1 MGTIANINGANIT
14 RLRVLQMGSNN
25 MSCVLANAL
34 IEDGDT
40 NKYVCSVE
48 NLVVSTDI
56 PIFKAGTIAF
66 IIVEVDPDADDIDQ
80 GAAVSLTPPS
90 YYKCVVGPVYSFL
103 DFVSQVQTFCD
114 QYNVHTANND
124 TVGTI
129 GVNSQLASK
138 KQVGIVGDNDFWKEH
153 IIYFPN
159 EMGRIFDDLNGGEGA
174 YHMYLQSTASVQV
187 PRPKNDLW
195 EEVNGILQW
204 KNDPT
209 DYLYFENAWDLG
221 PSATI
226 SVKCKMDIFENRVG
240 LIVDAVLPIPLQ
252 LFCVNANSTDN
263 RKSFSKYAF
272 LTLDFPEGRL
282 SHKTIISGSI
292 VSDEMEISQPLRT
305 GIFRILGDSRNS
317 VAKKLV
323 PGQLQD
329 HRYELLLIRKVANAD
344 GTVTLREEPL
354 IFGIGDY
361 WSMSVVFAKQV

>member
-56 PIFKAGTIAF
+56 PIFEAGTTVF
-66 IIVEVDPDADDIDQ
+66 IIYEVDPDDIVQ
-80 GAAVSLTPPS
+80 GAALDDFGTLQS

-103 DFVSQVQTFCD
+103 DFVSQIQKFCD
-114 QYNVHTANND
+114 QYNVHTAIGD
-124 TVGTI
+124 TSGTL
-129 GVNSQLASK
+129 GVDSQLASK
-138 KQVGIVGDNDFWKEH
+138 KKLGILGDNDFWKQH
-153 IIYFPN
+153 ILYFPN
-159 EMGRIFDDLNGGEGA
+159 DMGRIFEGLNGGEDI
-174 YHMYLQSTASVQV
+174 YHLYLQSTASVQV
-187 PRPKNDLW
+187 PRQKDDLW
-195 EEVNGILQW
+195 EVVNGIKRW
-204 KNDPT
+204 KNDPEN
-209 DYLYFENAWDLG
+209 YLYFDNAWDLG
-221 PSATI
+221 ASATL
-226 SVKCKMDIFENRVG
+226 SLKPKLDIFENRVG

-329 HRYELLLIRKVANAD
+329 HRYELLLIRKVSNAD
-344 GTVTLREEPL
+344 GTVALREEPL